1 MELFGWGMNSML
13 VCLTALGLVQLQSS
27 WNSAILSSIFGYP
40 MYLAAALNA
49 VALFF
54 CRWTEKMEFLPKI
67 NAHIST
73 TFSSFSALGIFYY
86 T

>member
-40 MYLAAALNA
+40 RYKISAGSWPLIDTYLLERNTYKSGYA
-49 VALFF
+49 
-54 CRWTEKMEFLPKI
+54 
-67 NAHIST
+67 ISYIC
-73 TFSSFSALGIFYY
+73 FNLLISGVFQNK
-86 T
+86 